1 MHILLQNTEL
11 ESVFA
16 EMPREAFEDERYARD
31 SGLPLRTNTNA
42 NTNMDLNRNNVLGKC
57 FDAYKEHK
65 LTEMLHVFSF
75 FNRMI
80 AE

>member
-31 SGLPLRTNTNA
+31 SGLPQDTNA
-42 NTNMDLNRNNVLGKC
+42 NTQ
-57 FDAYKEHK
+57 
-65 LTEMLHVFSF
+65 
-75 FNRMI
+75 I
-80 AE
+80 QI

>member
-42 NTNMDLNRNNVLGKC
+42 NTQIQLWT
-57 FDAYKEHK
+57 
-65 LTEMLHVFSF
+65 LTETMFLESVLMHTK
-75 FNRMI
+75 NTN
-80 AE
+80 

>member
-31 SGLPLRTNTNA
+31 SGLAQTQ
-42 NTNMDLNRNNVLGKC
+42 MQIHK
-57 FDAYKEHK
+57 YKYGP
-65 LTEMLHVFSF
+65 
-75 FNRMI
+75 
-80 AE
+80 

>member
-1 MHILLQNTEL
+1 MRDMHEIVDWQKHKCKYT
-11 ESVFA
+11 
-16 EMPREAFEDERYARD
+16 
-31 SGLPLRTNTNA
+31 

-75 FNRMI
+75 LNGMF

>member
-31 SGLPLRTNTNA
+31 SGLPQDTNA
-42 NTNMDLNRNNVLGKC
+42 NTQIQIWTLIETMFLESVLMHTKN
-57 FDAYKEHK
+57 
-65 LTEMLHVFSF
+65 T
-75 FNRMI
+75 N
-80 AE
+80 